1 MRLRI
6 ATKRCGSQLSTF
18 AVTARDEVHAMKS
31 IEEQIGKLT
40 RNRRQVK
47 RYIQAL
53 ELLTGLILLFI
64 GWHMGKR
71 PMHLLRTGTRTQGRI
86 VAYQE
91 RRFQDSRSTAMSST
105 GFMPIVE
112 FRTNDQVVRFE
123 DWLGSSSQS
132 GMNTEVR
139 VLYDRSEPS
148 LAMIDRPVWNWLPW
162 FPTLAVGVLLVIDG
176 CRGLLRPLD

>member
-1 MRLRI
+1 M
-6 ATKRCGSQLSTF
+6 TN
-18 AVTARDEVHAMKS
+18 
-31 IEEQIGKLT
+31 IERQIGRLA

-53 ELLTGLILLFI
+53 ELLTGLILLFL

-71 PMHLLRTGTRTQGRI
+71 PMHLLRAGMGTEGRI

-91 RRFQDSRSTAMSST
+91 RRFQRSHSTAMSST

-132 GMNTEVR
+132 GWNTQVR
-139 VLYDRSEPS
+139 VLYDRSAPS
-148 LAMIDRPVWNWLPW
+148 VAMIDRGMWNWLPW

-176 CRGLLRPLD
+176 CRALLQPLDSI

>member
-6 ATKRCGSQLSTF
+6 ATKRCGLQVSTF
-18 AVTARDEVHAMKS
+18 AVTARDDAHTMRN
-31 IEEQIGKLT
+31 IEEQIGKLA

-71 PMHLLRTGTRTQGRI
+71 PMHLLCVGTRTEGRV

-105 GFMPIVE
+105 GYMPIVE

-123 DWLGSSSQS
+123 DWLGSPSQP
-132 GMNTEVR
+132 GLHNAVP
-139 VLYDRSEPS
+139 VLYDRNEPS
-148 LAMIDRPVWNWLPW
+148 VAMIDRPVWNWLPW
-162 FPTLAVGVLLVIDG
+162 FPTLAVGVLLVIGG
-176 CRGLLRPLD
+176 CRGLLRP